1 MSQSNSDILNT
12 ADNDNKGTAHVLA
25 GQLDMMMIIIII
37 LRTKILFQPVVE
49 IGLLFGGILKFGG
62 HNEVTMAQ
70 FKSLP
75 N

>member
-25 GQLDMMMIIIII
+25 WTIRHDDDNYYHFEDFED
-37 LRTKILFQPVVE
+37 FQPVVE

-70 FKSLP
+70 LKSLP

>member
-25 GQLDMMMIIIII
+25 GQFHMMIIII
-37 LRTKILFQPVVE
+37 LRTKILFKPVVE
-49 IGLLFGGILKFGG
+49 IGLLFVGILKFGG

>member
-12 ADNDNKGTAHVLA
+12 ADNDNKGTAHVL
-25 GQLDMMMIIIII
+25 GQFDMMMIIIII

-49 IGLLFGGILKFGG
+49 IGLLFGGILEFGG